1 MKLIVGLGNPGK
13 KYQKTRHNVG
23 FMFVDQVVESYNEK
37 FKLDKARL
45 AEIAE
50 VNINGEKVIIIKPQ
64 TYMNLSGNAVSLVK
78 SFYKINIEDILIVYD
93 DLDLD
98 LARIKIKPSGSSGG
112 HNGIK
117 SLISS
122 LGTQDIKR
130 VRIGIS
136 KGNTD
141 TINYVLG
148 NFNKVEK
155 KEIDMVI
162 ELAPSI
168 ARDFVE
174 LSFDA
179 LMNKYN

>member
-23 FMFVDQVVESYNEK
+23 FMFVDKIVESYNEK

-50 VNINGEKVIIIKPQ
+50 VNINGEKVIFMKPQ
-64 TYMNLSGNAVSLVK
+64 TYMNLSGSAVSLVK
-78 SFYKINIEDILIVYD
+78 AFYKIDIEDILIVYD

-130 VRIGIS
+130 VRVGIS

-141 TINYVLG
+141 TIDYVLG

-168 ARDFVE
+168 AIDFVE